1 MSIQK
6 YSDNYNNNANYNDNT
21 YYNTNDTTND
31 TTTDT
36 ANINIINQ
44 QLHKIQLSYST
55 ARIVIREQ
63 HIKISHSINSTHNKA
78 YNKNTH
84 NSKNYNQDTQQIKNN
99 NNNYNQTKSNN
110 YNQNKNNNYNQNKN
124 NNYNKNKNY
133 NQTTHKSNNYN
144 QNKIEDSNDYKNN
157 NKLVKKQY
165 ETVCILFKKPN
176 GSQNCYC
183 FYTSNNNNKVI
194 QIDKYLYDDYK
205 NEIDYF
211 IRNLKRNIK
220 ENKFKLFDYL
230 WSDIDTQ
237 FKNEIHNVIT
247 RYDINISNSKMITNI
262 NHLNELISRYS
273 N

>member
-6 YSDNYNNNANYNDNT
+6 YNNNNNNNYNNDDDNYNYNELNQNNNNN
-21 YYNTNDTTND
+21 
-31 TTTDT
+31 
-36 ANINIINQ
+36 NIDMINQ
-44 QLHKIQLSYST
+44 QLHNLQLSYGN

-63 HIKISHSINSTHNKA
+63 HIKISRSVNTTHN
-78 YNKNTH
+78 ND
-84 NSKNYNQDTQQIKNN
+84 YNQDTQQIKNN
-99 NNNYNQTKSNN
+99 NNNYNKNTSKNYNQTKS
-110 YNQNKNNNYNQNKN
+110 
-124 NNYNKNKNY
+124 KNY
-133 NQTTHKSNNYN
+133 NQTTHKS
-144 QNKIEDSNDYKNN
+144 KDSNDYKN
-157 NKLVKKQY
+157 KLVEKQY
-165 ETVCILFKKPN
+165 EKQYDTVCILFKKPN
-176 GSQNCYC
+176 EGQNCYC

-194 QIDKYLYDDYK
+194 QIDKYLYNDYK
-205 NEIDYF
+205 SEIDYF

-247 RYDINISNSKMITNI
+247 RYDRNISNSKMITNI